1 VDDRISKAGGFA
13 GAALGVT
20 LVVGLLGVLLAQGD
34 AWKAVWLG
42 AAIAFLIQVALF
54 CFLFLWVCSG
64 QPLLAHLLG
73 VMGRVAA
80 VVFLLFWVPQ
90 SGLATAPLLLTLVA
104 VFFTTTLLEPLFM
117 AKRLSIAD

>member
-1 VDDRISKAGGFA
+1 VDDRIRKAGGFA

-20 LVVGLLGVLLAQGD
+20 LVVGLLGALLAQGD

-64 QPLLAHLLG
+64 QPLLAHWLG

-90 SGLATAPLLLTLVA
+90 SGLPTAPLLLTLVA

-117 AKRLSIAD
+117 AKRFSIAD